1 MIRVVSRK
9 PFEEVADFSIDNN
22 EPTVGA
28 VFNSETQ
35 SCFETITTTT
45 NKTQTHSFF
54 FFLDSEI
61 F

>member
-9 PFEEVADFSIDNN
+9 LFEEVADFSIDNN

-45 NKTQTHSFF
+45 KKTHSFF